1 MCGRYTNLF
10 KWKQLHRLMTLTTP
24 PMEFGERYNI
34 APTQAAPVV
43 RAADRGEKRVD
54 PLRWGLIPSWADDAS
69 IGSGLINARSE
80 TVTQKPAFRGAYQ
93 GRRCVVP
100 ASGFYEWK
108 AVTAEKRKQPY
119 YLLPS
124 ADDDLFLFAGLWER
138 WVPKDGG
145 QAVETFAILTTN
157 ANELMAAMH
166 DRMPVI
172 LQPEDARLWLDVGA
186 GADALRSLLK
196 PFPSELMRQYPV
208 STLVNSPKN
217 DTAACIEPCQEHGT
231 GLLF

>member
-1 MCGRYTNLF
+1 MCGRYVLV
-10 KWKQLHRLMTLTTP
+10 TP
-24 PMEFGERYNI
+24 AAALAKEFAAFDPGLVLAPRYNI
-34 APTQAAPVV
+34 GPGQDVVVV
-43 RAADRGEKRVD
+43 RVD
-54 PLRWGLIPSWADDAS
+54 GGRRSLATLRWGLVPSWAKDPSIAS
-69 IGSGLINARSE
+69 KLSNARSE
-80 TVTQKPAFRGAYQ
+80 TAASRPSFREAL
-93 GRRCVVP
+93 RRRRALVP

-108 AVTAEKRKQPY
+108 AVPAEKRKQPY

-145 QAVETFAILTTN
+145 QAVDTFAILTTN

-186 GADALRSLLK
+186 GGAW
-196 PFPSELMRQYPV
+196 
-208 STLVNSPKN
+208 
-217 DTAACIEPCQEHGT
+217 
-231 GLLF
+231 